1 MLGFYTSRCSVFAAM
16 RFVFTAAALGCISV
30 CGHAQPPLPPDHAEK
45 MARGRELF
53 AKEVRQVLIDQCLKC
68 HGGDKTRAGLDL
80 STREGLFK
88 GGDNGI
94 AVVAGKAK
102 ESRLLKLLRHEEE
115 PHMPSNAA
123 KLSDAQIGRIAAWID
138 LGAAYDKPLLVK
150 TAGAKKP
157 LVITDDDRRFWSFQ
171 PLRRVEPPKVK
182 NEAWCQTTLD
192 RFILAKQEAK
202 GITPNPTA
210 DKRTILRR
218 AYFDLIGL
226 PPTTE
231 ETQQFLNDSSPN
243 AYERLVDRLLESPHY
258 GERWARHWLDLARF
272 AESHGYEQDYDR
284 PTAYHYRDFVIK
296 ALNLDLPYDQF
307 VKWQIA
313 GDEIDPENPLAL
325 MATGFLAA
333 GTHSTQ
339 ITANQVEKE
348 RYDELDDMSRTIGT
362 SMLGLTV
369 GCARCHD
376 HKYDPIS
383 TVDYYRLLSTFTT
396 TVRSD
401 MDVNIDPARYKA
413 TKAKFDAEHAGLVE
427 ALRRYETE
435 ELPKRL
441 DEWLARRPKEP
452 KTSAQWIIVDPNV
465 MSSTGGATLTKQ
477 DDGSILASGK
487 NPESDTYLFVVRTDL
502 QGITAV
508 RLEALAHPSFVKGG
522 PGRAGNGN
530 FALSD
535 FRITAAPLKGKAA
548 PEPVKIAYA
557 RATFEQKGLPVTAAF
572 DNDPKSGWA
581 IDPQFGKDHAAVFE
595 FGKDVGYEGGTIL
608 TFTLDFRTNTAHQIG
623 RPRLSLTTTPRPVAI
638 VGESITSGAS
648 AVLAL
653 LDREPSAR
661 LTVAQRTDLLG
672 WYRHRDEH
680 WKSLARKVDDHSK
693 EAPKPSTVKA
703 MISSEGV
710 PAIRNHTQGGDFLER
725 THFLKRGDPNQKGE
739 IVSQSFMQVLMRNPD
754 QEKRWLKTPPGG
766 WHTSYRRWALADW
779 ICDTE
784 AGAGQLL
791 ARVIVNRL
799 WQHHLGR
806 GIVGTPSDFGA
817 QGERPTHPELLD
829 FLATELIKNG
839 WRLKPMHKLIMMSA
853 AYTQSSDP
861 DGQKVAVDP
870 ENKLLWRRPRMRLEA
885 ETIRDAMLAVS
896 GSLDAKLF
904 GPGTLDPNHK
914 RRSIYFFVKRSQLVP
929 MMTLFD
935 APDSLQGQ
943 EQRSSTIIA
952 PQALMLMNNAN
963 IRGYA
968 KSLAARIGSKDG
980 STLEDAV
987 RAGYLIALAR
997 PPRDDELQ
1005 ESTQFV
1011 REQMASYGAANKGD
1025 AQQLALADFCQV
1037 LMELNE
1043 FIYVD

>member
-1 MLGFYTSRCSVFAAM
+1 MLGFYICRCSVYAAM
-16 RFVFTAAALGCISV
+16 RIVFTAAALGCVSV
-30 CGHAQPPLPPDHAEK
+30 CAHGQPPLPPDHAER

-80 STREGLFK
+80 STREGLLK

-94 AVVAGKAK
+94 AVVEGKAK

-115 PHMPSNAA
+115 PHMPSKAPR
-123 KLSDAQIGRIAAWID
+123 LSDAQIGRIAAWID
-138 LGAAYDKPLLVK
+138 LGAAYDKPLVVK

-157 LVITDDDRRFWSFQ
+157 MVITDEDRRFWSFQ
-171 PLRRVEPPKVK
+171 PLKRVEPPKVK
-182 NEAWCQTTLD
+182 NKAWCQTTLD
-192 RFILAKQEAK
+192 RFILAKLEAK
-202 GITPNPTA
+202 GIAPNPTA
-210 DKRTILRR
+210 DRRTILRR

-226 PPTTE
+226 PPTSE
-231 ETQQFLNDSSPN
+231 EAAQFLNDTSPN
-243 AYERLVDRLLESPHY
+243 AYERLIDRLLESPHY

-296 ALNLDLPYDQF
+296 ALNLDLPYDKF
-307 VKWQIA
+307 VKFQIA
-313 GDEIDPENPLAL
+313 GDEMEPENPLAL

-401 MDVNIDPARYKA
+401 MDVNIDPAHYKPA
-413 TKAKFDAEHAGLVE
+413 KAKWDAEHQSLVS
-427 ALRRYETE
+427 ALHDYER
-435 ELPKRL
+435 LPFTFR
-441 DEWLARRPKEP
+441 DG
-452 KTSAQWIIVDPNV
+452 DP
-465 MSSTGGATLTKQ
+465 A
-477 DDGSILASGK
+477 
-487 NPESDTYLFVVRTDL
+487 
-502 QGITAV
+502 
-508 RLEALAHPSFVKGG
+508 
-522 PGRAGNGN
+522 
-530 FALSD
+530 
-535 FRITAAPLKGKAA
+535 
-548 PEPVKIAYA
+548 
-557 RATFEQKGLPVTAAF
+557 
-572 DNDPKSGWA
+572 
-581 IDPQFGKDHAAVFE
+581 
-595 FGKDVGYEGGTIL
+595 
-608 TFTLDFRTNTAHQIG
+608 
-623 RPRLSLTTTPRPVAI
+623 PRLRYDSRWQSLQKAVAKH
-638 VGESITSGAS
+638 
-648 AVLAL
+648 
-653 LDREPSAR
+653 
-661 LTVAQRTDLLG
+661 Q
-672 WYRHRDEH
+672 
-680 WKSLARKVDDHSK
+680 KKVPQ
-693 EAPKPSTVKA
+693 PKTVKA

-710 PAIRNHTQGGDFLER
+710 PAIRNHTQGGDFLEH

-739 IVSQSFMQVLMRNPD
+739 IASQGFMQVLMRNPD
-754 QEKRWLKTPPGG
+754 QEKRWLKTPPKG

-779 ICDTE
+779 ICDTD
-784 AGAGQLL
+784 AGAGHLL
-791 ARVIVNRL
+791 ARVVVNRL

-853 AYTQSSDP
+853 TYTQSSDQ

-870 ENKLLWRRPRMRLEA
+870 DNKLVWRRPRMRLEA

-943 EQRSSTIIA
+943 EQRASTIIA

-968 KSLAARIGSKDG
+968 KSLAARIGPKDG
-980 STLEDAV
+980 SALEDAV

-997 PPRDDELQ
+997 PPRDDELR

-1011 REQMASYGAANKGD
+1011 REQMASYQAAIKAD
-1025 AQQLALADFCQV
+1025 AQQLGLADFCQV

-1043 FIYVD
+1043 FIYID

>member
-1 MLGFYTSRCSVFAAM
+1 MRFVSKVFGMNGTLLSRPSVFAIM
-16 RFVFTAAALGCISV
+16 RFLLTGAAVV
-30 CGHAQPPLPPDHAEK
+30 CFSTGLHGQQPLPADHAEK
-45 MARGRELF
+45 MTRGRELF
-53 AKEVRQVLIDQCLKC
+53 TKEIRQVLTNHCLKC
-68 HGGDKTRAGLDL
+68 HGGDKTRAGFDL
-80 STREGLFK
+80 TTREGLLK
-88 GGDNGI
+88 GGDTGI

-102 ESRLLKLLRHEEE
+102 ESRLIKLLQHEEE
-115 PHMPSNAA
+115 PHMPSKAVPLND
-123 KLSDAQIGRIAAWID
+123 KQISQIAAWID

-150 TAGAKKP
+150 TAGARKP
-157 LVITDDDRRFWSFQ
+157 MVITDGDRRFWSFQ
-171 PLRRVEPPKVK
+171 PLQRVVPPKVK

-192 RFILAKQEAK
+192 RFILAKLEAK
-202 GITPNPTA
+202 GITPNPA
-210 DKRTILRR
+210 VDERTLLRR

-226 PPTTE
+226 PPTPE
-231 ETQQFLNDSSPN
+231 ETAQFLNDSSPL

-284 PTAYHYRDFVIK
+284 PTAYPYRDFVIK
-296 ALNLDLPYDQF
+296 ALNMDLPYDKF
-307 VKWQIA
+307 VRWQIA
-313 GDEIDPENPLAL
+313 GDEMEPENPLAL

-362 SMLGLTV
+362 GMLGLTV

-401 MDVNIDPARYKA
+401 MDINIDPTHYKPA
-413 TKAKFDAEHAGLVE
+413 KAKWDAEHQALVRE
-427 ALRRYETE
+427 LRDYEQQ
-435 ELPKRL
+435 PFASR
-441 DEWLARRPKEP
+441 DA
-452 KTSAQWIIVDPNV
+452 DP
-465 MSSTGGATLTKQ
+465 G
-477 DDGSILASGK
+477 
-487 NPESDTYLFVVRTDL
+487 
-502 QGITAV
+502 
-508 RLEALAHPSFVKGG
+508 
-522 PGRAGNGN
+522 
-530 FALSD
+530 
-535 FRITAAPLKGKAA
+535 
-548 PEPVKIAYA
+548 
-557 RATFEQKGLPVTAAF
+557 
-572 DNDPKSGWA
+572 
-581 IDPQFGKDHAAVFE
+581 
-595 FGKDVGYEGGTIL
+595 
-608 TFTLDFRTNTAHQIG
+608 
-623 RPRLSLTTTPRPVAI
+623 PRLAYDTRWQGLRKAI
-638 VGESITSGAS
+638 AS
-648 AVLAL
+648 HQKKM
-653 LDREPSAR
+653 P
-661 LTVAQRTDLLG
+661 Q
-672 WYRHRDEH
+672 
-680 WKSLARKVDDHSK
+680 
-693 EAPKPSTVKA
+693 PKTVKA

-710 PAIRNHTQGGDFLER
+710 PAIRNHTQGGDFLEH

-739 IVSQSFMQVLMRNPD
+739 IASQSFMQVLMRNPD
-754 QEKRWLKTPPGG
+754 QEKRWLKTPPKG

-779 ICDTE
+779 ISDTE
-784 AGAGQLL
+784 AGAGHLL

-853 AYTQSSDP
+853 AYMQSSDP
-861 DGQKVAVDP
+861 DSQKVAADP
-870 ENKLLWRRPRMRLEA
+870 ENKLVWRRPRMRLEA
-885 ETIRDAMLAVS
+885 ETIRDVMLAVS
-896 GSLDAKLF
+896 GSLDAKPF

-929 MMTLFD
+929 MMVLFD

-943 EQRSSTIIA
+943 EQRASTIIA

-968 KSLAARIGSKDG
+968 KSLAARIGPKDG
-980 STLEDAV
+980 STLEGAV
-987 RAGYLIALAR
+987 RAGYLITLAR
-997 PPRDDELQ
+997 PPRDDELH

-1011 REQMASYGAANKGD
+1011 REQMESYQAANKGD

-1043 FIYVD
+1043 FIYID